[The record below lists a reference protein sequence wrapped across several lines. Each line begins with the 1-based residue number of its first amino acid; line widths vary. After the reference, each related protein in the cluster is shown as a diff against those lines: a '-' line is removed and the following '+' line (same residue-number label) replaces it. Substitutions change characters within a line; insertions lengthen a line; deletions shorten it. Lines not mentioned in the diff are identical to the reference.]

1 VPVPVPVGAAGKIFV
16 GYRMDTQ
23 LRKSSGTPGCDCAS
37 LAEMLLRN
45 VCSVSRRDNTD
56 RSLARSAWENV
67 TQRSRP
73 VGYGVISAVVRTDLK
88 RREIPL
94 GLAAPDHTV
103 PYGTVLSRDAFPG
116 TSCQA
121 TIEPSLRDISQQA
134 LAKQR
139 RPNFLH

>member
-1 VPVPVPVGAAGKIFV
+1 VPVGAAGKIFV

-37 LAEMLLRN
+37 LAKMLLRN

-56 RSLARSAWENV
+56 RSLARSAWDSV

-73 VGYGVISAVVRTDLK
+73 AGYGVISAVVRTDLK

-94 GLAAPDHTV
+94 GLAAPRSYRTLRDGSFEGRFPRHFVPGYDRTV
-103 PYGTVLSRDAFPG
+103 PT
-116 TSCQA
+116 
-121 TIEPSLRDISQQA
+121 
-134 LAKQR
+134 
-139 RPNFLH
+139 